1 MVWWG
6 GEGGDLHIKISDW
19 SRPQVSTLLSDFSFT
34 VHLRLL
40 LDDAGPEEATRPGQV
55 TSPSSREGN
64 RPVFCPKTDNRPVF
78 GQNK

>member
-6 GEGGDLHIKISDW
+6 WGKWVTDMHKISDW
-19 SRPQVSTLLSDFSFT
+19 SGPQVSALLSDFNCT

-40 LDDAGPEEATRPGQV
+40 LDEAGPEEATCPGQV
-55 TSPSSREGN
+55 TSPSLGSSQGN
-64 RPVFCPKTDNRPVF
+64 GPVL